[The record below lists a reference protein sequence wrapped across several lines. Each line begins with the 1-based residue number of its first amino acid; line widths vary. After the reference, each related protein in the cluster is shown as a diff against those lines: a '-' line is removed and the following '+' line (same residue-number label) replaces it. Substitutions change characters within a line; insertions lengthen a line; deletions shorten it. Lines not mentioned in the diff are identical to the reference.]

1 MAATTELRSHHI
13 GETFIANN
21 NSTDFILKVGL
32 LGNEIPDAAEFGVF
46 RNWAKTFKIVFGE
59 GTFVALESGDSYLP
73 NPTISIP
80 YNNQM
85 VALKKISGTR
95 IKEYWLVTGN
105 VEVVS

>member
-13 GETFIANN
+13 GRTFIANN

-32 LGNEIPDAAEFGVF
+32 LGNEIPEAAEFGVF
-46 RNWAKTFKIVFGE
+46 RNLAKTFKIVFGE
-59 GTFVALESGDSYLP
+59 GTFVALEFGDSYLP

-85 VALKKISGTR
+85 IALKKITAASG
-95 IKEYWLVTGN
+95 KEYWLVTGN
-105 VEVVS
+105 VEVV